1 MSKSFP
7 SIQEELIA
15 LSEQKYQEALNTPGI
30 KQNEL
35 ELAELLV
42 QLFKDEEK
50 IRAVPRT
57 VITGG
62 LVFYGI
68 PYRKTCEIYEK
79 LMEEV
84 NRKYVLIHP
93 DSVE

>member
-15 LSEQKYQEALNTPGI
+15 LSEQKYQQALNTPGI

-35 ELAELLV
+35 HLAELLV
-42 QLFKDEEK
+42 QLFKDEDK
-50 IRAVPRT
+50 IREAPST

-62 LVFYGI
+62 LFSMGFSIGKPV
-68 PYRKTCEIYEK
+68 
-79 LMEEV
+79 
-84 NRKYVLIHP
+84 KYTRN
-93 DSVE
+93 